1 MKYRI
6 YIVMF
11 IITLIVIYALDF
23 TKNHRIREVKNIS
36 YKDAKNAIDNRC
48 LNHINLKNDN
58 SNSNMLYTIVKIEI
72 DKTNSSILD
81 LAVKEG
87 STFYVFQ
94 NHHLTYSKDQRQYYK
109 GFSHQ
114 KDYYNVL
121 DVKLWQEKKIH
132 RIPLHSHD
140 PLYILIQRGPNHKIS
155 RLLAFP
161 RIIQKDIQNLV
172 ATNLPVIKINTHSNS
187 LDTSRYQFAS
197 TDFIFNQLSYSSF
210 SKIKIRGNSS
220 LVAPKKKINI
230 IFREENNVD
239 GFTLKKNVLI
249 SSHID
254 RSFIRNKLADNL
266 FSQFV
271 GREPS
276 IMYTHLI
283 INDFYEGL
291 YLLAEHPE
299 QQFQK
304 LTHHMDTSCFLLQI
318 DRGPFDFYGNASQLG
333 YKCEYPDNLPS
344 NITNTLD
351 WFEHNINIQY
361 HWFEH
366 NTVPSVTHPTDPF
379 NMRVDYIVNRFGLST
394 QDSKHVVEKADYIMG
409 HSNHTWIQSIKAK
422 AINAG
427 NTFYEQALE
436 DANWLINQDN
446 VKENIL
452 KFEDHSIDI
461 GSFIDLIIL
470 NEFSKN
476 IDGYRLSTYLS
487 YIDNRFSVDMIWDFD
502 LAWGLSK
509 DNNGFDYEGFVISG
523 EMSQFLPPFWIE
535 LWNNTVFQEKIKK
548 RYIELRLSILSDKEI
563 EKNIN
568 MIYSQITPSINEN
581 FERWKIIN
589 EDVWPNKFH
598 FSSYEDEVL
607 YLKEWILKRL
617 EWLDIQWIN

>member
-36 YKDAKNAIDNRC
+36 YKDAKNTIDNRY

-58 SNSNMLYTIVKIEI
+58 SNSNILYTIVKIEI

-109 GFSHQ
+109 SFSNQ
-114 KDYYNVL
+114 TDYYNVI

-140 PLYILIQRGPNHKIS
+140 PLYILIQRDPNHTIS

-172 ATNLPVIKINTHSNS
+172 ATNLPIIKINTHSNS

-220 LVAPKKKINI
+220 VVAPKKKFNI

-304 LTHHMDTSCFLLQI
+304 LTHHIDTSCFLLQI

-344 NITNTLD
+344 NITNILD

-361 HWFEH
+361 NWFEH
-366 NTVPSVTHPTDPF
+366 NTVPSATHPTDPF

-409 HSNHTWIQSIKAK
+409 HSNHTWIQSIKEK

-568 MIYSQITPSINEN
+568 MIYSHITPSINEN

-589 EDVWPNKFH
+589 EDIWPNKFH
-598 FSSYEDEVL
+598 FSSHEGEVL

-617 EWLDIQWIN
+617 EWLDMQWNN

>member
-1 MKYRI
+1 
-6 YIVMF
+6 MF

-36 YKDAKNAIDNRC
+36 YKDAKNAIANRY
-48 LNHINLKNDN
+48 LNHINIKNDN

-114 KDYYNVL
+114 KDYYNVI